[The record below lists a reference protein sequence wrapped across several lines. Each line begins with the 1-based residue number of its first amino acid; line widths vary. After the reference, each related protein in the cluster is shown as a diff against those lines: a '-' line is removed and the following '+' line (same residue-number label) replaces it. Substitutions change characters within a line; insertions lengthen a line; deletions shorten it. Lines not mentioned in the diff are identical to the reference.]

1 MQYNTDE
8 NFISAND
15 KLGILINTKANELF
29 YALSNFNVATLDAS
43 DTYNN
48 YFIHHHLGK
57 RLFFSIQN
65 SAHILYE
72 GIKLCSK
79 PIHEINAIDYGAG
92 LGTLFMLGGMLGF
105 KRIDYNDHLPEW
117 QPTAAA
123 VCKLIG
129 ISITDFVTGD
139 INAVVNFASANNF
152 KYNLIVSRNVAEHIY
167 SLPEFYNAIFNHNP
181 AAVTYSTTT
190 ANFHNPAMRLY
201 HIYIHKKVERSYYLQ
216 QRKEEIKKLQPL
228 LAENKLN
235 KLAILTR
242 GKGQQDFADAV
253 NNFVAGKP
261 IEKVA
266 YLRSNTCDCII
277 GVWSEH
283 LLTKGEYAIII
294 NQSGFKIDF
303 TAGYWDTHYS
313 SAAINGLTKIF
324 NQLIK
329 LMGKKNGVL
338 LSPFVNIAAYN

>member
-1 MQYNTDE
+1 MLNNTDE

-15 KLGILINTKANELF
+15 KLGILINTKAHQLF

-43 DTYNN
+43 DTYND
-48 YFIHHHLGK
+48 YFIQHHLGK

-79 PIHEINAIDYGAG
+79 PIHELNAIDYGAG

-117 QPTAAA
+117 QPTAET

-129 ISITDFVTGD
+129 ISITDFITGD
-139 INAVVNFASANNF
+139 INAVVNFADTNNF
-152 KYNLIVSRNVAEHIY
+152 KYNLIVSRNAVEHIY
-167 SLPEFYNAIFNHNP
+167 SLPGFYSTIFNHNSK
-181 AAVTYSTTT
+181 AITYSTTT
-190 ANFHNPAMRLY
+190 ANFYNPVMRLY
-201 HIYIHKKVERSYYLQ
+201 HIYIHKKVERSYYYQ
-216 QRKEEIKKLQPL
+216 QRKEEIKKMQPSMQ
-228 LAENKLN
+228 ESELN
-235 KLAILTR
+235 KLVNLTR
-242 GKGQQDFADAV
+242 GKGQQDFVDAV

-283 LLTKGEYAIII
+283 LLTKVEYASII

-313 SAAINGLTKIF
+313 SAAMNSLAKIF